1 MTGLRGALAK
11 TVRAAASPRAR
22 SATVI
27 VAAVVIVKLGAAAP
41 VETVAGTAVMIVAR
55 IAVAVMI
62 VVAAVS
68 AATSAVAAVR
78 TAGHPVDARA
88 PPPRRPT
95 AGTMNRRPGR
105 T

>member
-11 TVRAAASPRAR
+11 TVRAAASPRAHR
-22 SATVI
+22 VTVI
-27 VAAVVIVKLGAAAP
+27 GAVVVIVKLGAAAP
-41 VETVAGTAVMIVAR
+41 VETAAGAAVVIVAR

-68 AATSAVAAVR
+68 AATSAAAAVR

-95 AGTMNRRPGR
+95 AGTINRRPGR

>member
-11 TVRAAASPRAR
+11 TVRAAASPKARRA
-22 SATVI
+22 AVI

-41 VETVAGTAVMIVAR
+41 VETADGTAVVIVAR
-55 IAVAVMI
+55 IAVVTMA

-68 AATSAVAAVR
+68 AVTSAVAAVR

-88 PPPRRPT
+88 PPPRRLT
-95 AGTMNRRPGR
+95 AGTINRRPGR

>member
-22 SATVI
+22 RAIVTAAAT
-27 VAAVVIVKLGAAAP
+27 LGAAVLVGTA
-41 VETVAGTAVMIVAR
+41 AGTAVVIVAR
-55 IAVAVMI
+55 IAVAIMI

-88 PPPRRPT
+88 PPLRYPT
-95 AGTMNRRPGR
+95 AGAMDRHLGLT
-105 T
+105 